1 MIRVAPLDRANAG
14 AWARLFDAC
23 SSSCFCRYWHFEGN
37 KNDWLAR
44 CAHDADANRR
54 EQLSRIEAGDPCA
67 RGLVAW
73 HDDFAVGWMK
83 LASRACL
90 VKLCRLPVYRSLDA
104 GSDAGVYGVGC
115 LLVHPEWRKR
125 GVARALVTA
134 ADDYVR
140 AWGGVAIEAYPRQT
154 EGPLHDEEA
163 WMGPESLFREAGY
176 DVARGSEPYSVYR
189 KPLQVL
195 HGGPGPRPPDEP

>member
-1 MIRVAPLDRANAG
+1 MIRVAALDRAGGG

-23 SSSCFCRYWHFEGN
+23 NSSCFCRYWHFEGN

-54 EQLSRIEAGDPCA
+54 EHLSWIEAADPRA

-73 HDDFAVGWMK
+73 QGDLAVGWMK
-83 LASRACL
+83 LAPRACL
-90 VKLCRLPVYRSLDA
+90 GKLTRLPVYRSIEIGD
-104 GSDAGVYGVGC
+104 DAGVYSVGC
-115 LLVHPEWRKR
+115 FLVAPAYRRR
-125 GVARALVTA
+125 GVARALLA
-134 ADDYVR
+134 SADTHVR
-140 AWGGVAIEAYPRQT
+140 AWGGVAIDAYPRHT

-176 DVARGSEPYSVYR
+176 ETASGSGAYPVYR
-189 KPLQVL
+189 RQL
-195 HGGPGPRPPDEP
+195 GSRDAG